1 MRTPRSLLTSFLLL
15 LPISTLSLIDVP
27 TENTVA
33 RNSYVDPS
41 LILDTEF
48 IPLSQITDDA
58 AGISMDGIT
67 NPNDGIVGN
76 YESVKVDVKSGRIT
90 KVDLNA
96 PLFPGDN
103 RLLSRVTTDT
113 IDNADD
119 RSNLNSYSNEAEIT
133 KLVTSGL
140 QQYISQSNILSINP
154 DELFSPNSVR
164 TAVHD
169 NGYGS
174 LIQVNMQRSYRG
186 VPFRDS
192 RAFGTVKNGNLIM
205 FGLDKWGDVSLDVN
219 PKLTVGESKR
229 ILAEFAE
236 EDLIEE
242 DVEQE
247 DDADERF
254 DPDERLEEKE
264 RTMELLDL
272 CTPELQILILD
283 AKVLDEENTQEGS
296 SGTPRRYLKTK
307 SNKHNYKKKHP
318 KKDTKAKAPTFEI
331 GSGYTHAL
339 IWRICP
345 RLSNQNQEI
354 MEGLVDAHTGRIYS
368 FIDTIDYFSGV
379 GSVYPVS
386 NDGQVPDGILQS
398 GYPMPF
404 MEIKGDNGDAVI
416 SDTGGN
422 YWSTGN
428 KTVRLSGQYVHVSD
442 LCGDSS
448 LNIEGDFDW
457 GGLVNGTDCD
467 TPDFGGEGNTQ
478 ASRSGYY
485 ELNRII
491 EIARSHLP
499 GNGWLKK
506 RLTANMNIVSSCN
519 AYWDGSTV
527 NFYRSSGEFTW
538 IWAVSCRFYY

>member
-119 RSNLNSYSNEAEIT
+119 RSNLNSYSNEADIT

-164 TAVHD
+164 TAVHN

-219 PKLTVGESKR
+219 PKLTVDEAKR

-236 EDLIEE
+236 EDLLEEE

-296 SGTPRRYLKTK
+296 NGTPRRYLKTK

-428 KTVRLSGQYVHVSD
+428 KTVRLSGQYVHMSD

-457 GGLVNGTDCD
+457 LGVVNGTDCD
-467 TPDFGGEGNTQ
+467 TPNFGGDGNT
-478 ASRSGYY
+478 YF
-485 ELNRII
+485 
-491 EIARSHLP
+491 
-499 GNGWLKK
+499 
-506 RLTANMNIVSSCN
+506 
-519 AYWDGSTV
+519 
-527 NFYRSSGEFTW
+527 NFTD
-538 IWAVSCRFYY
+538 IKI